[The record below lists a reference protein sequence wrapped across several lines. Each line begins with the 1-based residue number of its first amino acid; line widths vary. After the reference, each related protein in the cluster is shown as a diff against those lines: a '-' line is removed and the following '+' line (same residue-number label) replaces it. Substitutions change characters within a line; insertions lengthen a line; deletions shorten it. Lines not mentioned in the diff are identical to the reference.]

1 MSIEDYKLEKQI
13 GSGSFGEVFRGTEV
27 KTGIKVAIKRIRK
40 KVLYENGK
48 YLLKAYYREIEIMKK
63 CACENSIKLIK
74 DFQTQNNFNIIMELC
89 DTDLLCYLYERPN
102 TFSVNEIRDTFAQL
116 NNAFRKMTQN
126 KILHRDLKLGNIL
139 FTFTDETKTHF
150 TPKLSDYG
158 FSKELNNYN
167 YATCT
172 HLGTPATMA
181 PEIMMNRPYDEKSDL
196 WSVGVMMYQLYY
208 KEVPFEGNSE
218 NEILQKITSKKPFK
232 QPEDQNL
239 RDIINKLLVVN
250 PQERISWDEY
260 FNHPFFASSKFYHNF
275 NKINSNT
282 ENESNNV
289 DNNAYLCNAMK
300 ELNLCKSS
308 YDDNTY
314 SDNSLNE
321 LNLDKSSSYNYST
334 THLSLDKE
342 PINIKET
349 NRFGYS
355 YSNNIYK
362 KEEEY
367 ISEGG
372 DIYGRKE
379 PNSSKNLLGIKD
391 YFNKEK
397 NLESQIIMVYRGIK
411 INDSEYQNI
420 ISSCIEFH
428 NNCFCLNSKD
438 LLENIENKLKGKW
451 FVLICEDHDFNYD
464 FYFYTKNENLI
475 IFNYKKTQFQ
485 ISRLK

>member
-1 MSIEDYKLEKQI
+1 M
-13 GSGSFGEVFRGTEV
+13 
-27 KTGIKVAIKRIRK
+27 
-40 KVLYENGK
+40 
-48 YLLKAYYREIEIMKK
+48 
-63 CACENSIKLIK
+63 
-74 DFQTQNNFNIIMELC
+74 
-89 DTDLLCYLYERPN
+89 
-102 TFSVNEIRDTFAQL
+102 
-116 NNAFRKMTQN
+116 
-126 KILHRDLKLGNIL
+126 
-139 FTFTDETKTHF
+139 
-150 TPKLSDYG
+150 
-158 FSKELNNYN
+158 
-167 YATCT
+167 
-172 HLGTPATMA
+172 
-181 PEIMMNRPYDEKSDL
+181 
-196 WSVGVMMYQLYY
+196 
-208 KEVPFEGNSE
+208 
-218 NEILQKITSKKPFK
+218 
-232 QPEDQNL
+232 
-239 RDIINKLLVVN
+239 
-250 PQERISWDEY
+250 
-260 FNHPFFASSKFYHNF
+260 
-275 NKINSNT
+275 
-282 ENESNNV
+282 
-289 DNNAYLCNAMK
+289 
-300 ELNLCKSS
+300 
-308 YDDNTY
+308 
-314 SDNSLNE
+314 
-321 LNLDKSSSYNYST
+321 DKSSSYNYST